1 MNVVKC
7 PLSFSIVVA
16 GAVLAS
22 VSAQAAP
29 VCGSVSSV
37 ERRIVDHAN
46 GDIDSLRGF
55 VWQTAII
62 HRVNMIDVRKNLD
75 KWRAAI
81 DCRNQAA
88 AAESAAPVT
97 ASADAPAAAE
107 PTAFVSQR

>member
-1 MNVVKC
+1 MNVVKSS
-7 PLSFSIVVA
+7 LSFSLVVA

-29 VCGSVSSV
+29 VCGSVSPV

-46 GDIDSLRGF
+46 GDVDSLRAF
-55 VWQTAII
+55 VWQTAIV
-62 HRVNMIDVRKNLD
+62 HRVDMIDVRQNLD
-75 KWRAAI
+75 KWRSAI

-88 AAESAAPVT
+88 AAAAASVT

>member
-1 MNVVKC
+1 MNVVKS
-7 PLSFSIVVA
+7 PLSFSLVVA

-37 ERRIVDHAN
+37 ERRIVDHAS
-46 GDIDSLRGF
+46 GDMDSLRAF
-55 VWQTAII
+55 VWQTAIV
-62 HRVNMIDVRKNLD
+62 HRVNMVDVRKNLD
-75 KWRAAI
+75 KWRTAI

-88 AAESAAPVT
+88 AEAAAPVT
-97 ASADAPAAAE
+97 ASADAPTAAE